1 MSAQGRLTRLLGAA
15 SGVLLVFGVVAVLTV
30 SPARMSFGQA
40 TRPAASTGANDV
52 FLLFEPDPSNKLPSP
67 KGESTVVKDAIE
79 VDSFDFGIE
88 NQISIGA
95 ATTGAGAGKA
105 TFHAFTIKKPVDAA
119 SPFLFEAS
127 ATGGHYNIVRLV
139 LRRSG
144 VQGSGKPYL
153 VFTFKLVAVKSIDW
167 SGHSGGDQPVEQV
180 VFEYGSLVIT
190 YMKQNPDGSLGSP
203 TSTGW
208 NRVSNIPEPPSPLP
222 PF

>member
-1 MSAQGRLTRLLGAA
+1 MSAQGLFTRLLGAA

-40 TRPAASTGANDV
+40 TRPAASAGANDV
-52 FLLFEPDPSNKLPSP
+52 FLLFEPDPSNKLPLP

-79 VDSFDFGIE
+79 VDSFDFGIQ

-105 TFHAFTIKKPVDAA
+105 TFHDFTIKKQVDAA

-167 SGHSGGDQPVEQV
+167 SGSGGDRPVEQV
-180 VFEYGSLVIT
+180 AFEYGSLVVT

-208 NRVSNIPEPPSPLP
+208 NRVTNVPELPSPLP

>member
-1 MSAQGRLTRLLGAA
+1 MSAQGRLTRLLRAA

-52 FLLFEPDPSNKLPSP
+52 FLLFEPDPSNKLPLP

-79 VDSFDFGIE
+79 VDSFDLGIE

-139 LRRSG
+139 LHRSG

-167 SGHSGGDQPVEQV
+167 SGHSGGDRPVEQV

-208 NRVSNIPEPPSPLP
+208 NRVNNVPEPPSPLP